1 MAKSVKYIPA
11 TKNIFTAMPT
21 MSISKR
27 RVAAYARVSTDSDE
41 QFTSYEAQIDYY
53 TRYITKRDDWEF
65 VKVYADEERPN
76 KGVGDEFI
84 DVERNGGASSQT
96 IPLGLFRGNIAL
108 VIWCKA
114 QTDGRAK
121 KKLVRQII
129 AQCDKLVNNK
139 VSDGFYFEF
148 DPMNVITPTTVN
160 LTSGYST
167 TVLNVSWRV
176 TNDFINKLN
185 K

>member
-65 VKVYADEERPN
+65 VKVYTDMYNQRLIQCPTY
-76 KGVGDEFI
+76 GS
-84 DVERNGGASSQT
+84 VEKW
-96 IPLGLFRGNIAL
+96 L
-108 VIWCKA
+108 K
-114 QTDGRAK
+114 
-121 KKLVRQII
+121 
-129 AQCDKLVNNK
+129 
-139 VSDGFYFEF
+139 
-148 DPMNVITPTTVN
+148 
-160 LTSGYST
+160 
-167 TVLNVSWRV
+167 
-176 TNDFINKLN
+176 
-185 K
+185 